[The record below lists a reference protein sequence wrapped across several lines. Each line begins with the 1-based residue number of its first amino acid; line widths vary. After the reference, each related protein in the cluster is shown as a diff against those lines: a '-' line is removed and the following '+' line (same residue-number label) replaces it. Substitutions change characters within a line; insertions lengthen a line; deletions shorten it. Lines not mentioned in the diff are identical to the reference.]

1 MIGDLPGFGAVW
13 HNEGS
18 LANILSLAAARKIC
32 RVTMDSLQG
41 AAIVVCKHNGD
52 KLKFMESQNG
62 LCCYDANK
70 KKPTNCSFVNS
81 VSKNRSMHTKQQ
93 LKNPDLARRVYKL
106 VGRPAH
112 AFFVKVIRKNQLKNC
127 PVTVNNANRA
137 IKIYSPDVDALRG
150 KTTCTTPA
158 HVPSNQL
165 RPLPFELLD
174 AHKNVTTCFNIFFVD
189 GFAFVGTVSRNVH
202 FIMVEH
208 IPSRSIVQHVLP
220 CLTRANNL
228 SKARGF
234 QITVA
239 HADEEFTSLR
249 DPLLQMAIAMNIA
262 ATNEHVP
269 KTDPPS
275 AHCISFTAPTC
286 SCKNSS
292 PMPSPSSTCSPMPTA
307 SPRL

>member
-1 MIGDLPGFGAVW
+1 MLQRGYREKAHQLLLCQLGLQEQIHAHQTTTQERRLSKTSARTRGA
-13 HNEGS
+13 S
-18 LANILSLAAARKIC
+18 
-32 RVTMDSLQG
+32 
-41 AAIVVCKHNGD
+41 
-52 KLKFMESQNG
+52 
-62 LCCYDANK
+62 
-70 KKPTNCSFVNS
+70 
-81 VSKNRSMHTKQQ
+81 RSRIFCQ
-93 LKNPDLARRVYKL
+93 
-106 VGRPAH
+106 
-112 AFFVKVIRKNQLKNC
+112 VIPKNQLKKC
-127 PVTVNNANRA
+127 PVTASNANRA
-137 IKIYSPDVDALRG
+137 IKIYGPNVDALRG
-150 KTTCTTPA
+150 KTTRTTPA
-158 HVPSNQL
+158 HVPSDQL

-292 PMPSPSSTCSPMPTA
+292 PMPLPSSTRSPMPTA